1 MACMSP
7 EIRNAIQ
14 DFLEKAEKGSLVQ
27 SVNRLHD
34 FLLEKKL
41 AWKQKIHPSL
51 IGCSESNRDGQG
63 VSAAHV
69 QELISSIGAIGFSS
83 SEVKAVALEIPLDS
97 RGDAC
102 RSFNR
107 RLVDE
112 ASGKLAPVEHLR
124 YASIVGSHSNQAA
137 RAFLAGVAHKD
148 AHLCVD
154 GRLSLEKLR
163 SHDSAWA
170 HAIQEG
176 VDWLIVSW
184 DVAECFPTYAGLAQA
199 AGNAAGQI
207 AAVEHELQ
215 LAKKLNLAIHAH
227 IKRSGQTIVSYCD
240 VSQEILRSRPPNA
253 SSLPGVFQ
261 FVLRCGGGVAQDA
274 YMQQSE
280 KHIVSHGNPTRPL
293 GVDIWT
299 SLASEIKGKEQH
311 VAFRH
316 MLLKL
321 AFCGPERILTVSD
334 VKRAMTSKELLNK
347 ATQAEMLLKQM
358 AGLLQQVFSNK
369 VELAKQVA
377 ELEIQFAA
385 VVLQKRKVTKAESLE
400 EVCNQTLSLFGLPSP
415 FQVQKPSEP
424 AATTSASSTS
434 AQGSCLG

>member
-1 MACMSP
+1 MARMNS

-14 DFLEKAEKGSLVQ
+14 EFLDKAEKGSLVQ

-41 AWKQKIHPSL
+41 AWKQRIHASL

-83 SEVKAVALEIPLDS
+83 SEVKAVTLEIPLDS

-112 ASGKLAPVEHLR
+112 ASGKLAPIEHLR

-148 AHLCVD
+148 AKLCVD

-163 SHDSAWA
+163 SHDPSWA
-170 HAIQEG
+170 HAIEEG

-184 DVAECFPTYAGLAQA
+184 DVAECFPKYAGLAQA

-215 LAKKLNLAIHAH
+215 LAKKLNHAIHAH
-227 IKRSGQTIVSYCD
+227 IQRTGQTSVSYSD

-253 SSLPGVFQ
+253 SSLPGIFQ

-280 KHIVSHGNPTRPL
+280 KHIVSHGNPTRSL
-293 GVDIWT
+293 GFDVWT
-299 SLASEIKGKEQH
+299 SLASELKGKDQH
-311 VAFRH
+311 IAFRH

-334 VKRAMTSKELLNK
+334 VKRALSSKELLNK
-347 ATQAEMLLKQM
+347 ATHAEMLLKQV
-358 AGLLQQVFSNK
+358 AGLIQPVCSTN
-369 VELAKQVA
+369 VEVSKYVS

-400 EVCNQTLSLFGLPSP
+400 EACNQTLSLLGVPSP
-415 FQVQKPSEP
+415 FQVAKPSETVP
-424 AATTSASSTS
+424 TTSASSTS
-434 AQGSCLG
+434 DQGSYLG